1 MFCFEICQLSLTFAL
16 TTFCN
21 LKMSIFWLGRNKF
34 TSFGMPL
41 AGTFALILLVHN
53 CFGRSAIPLAGTNAI
68 VFLFPQSWPQVLPLS
83 LPATKP
89 EKSGFLSCAGGFAI
103 PSAAVLSQFGPKS
116 NYLSLNYLDT
126 FNIYLYTIVD
136 GLWYQGHT
144 GLVPEVSYIC
154 SMVYIVVSITFGP
167 YGLYIWPSCHNE
179 WDSLVGILSLL

>member
-21 LKMSIFWLGRNKF
+21 WKMSIFWLGRNKF
-34 TSFGMPL
+34 TSFAVPL
-41 AGTFALILLVHN
+41 AGTFALILLVHS

-68 VFLFPQSWPQVLPLS
+68 VFWFPQSWPQVLPLS

-126 FNIYLYTIVD
+126 FNIYI
-136 GLWYQGHT
+136 
-144 GLVPEVSYIC
+144 YIHI
-154 SMVYIVVSITFGP
+154 YI
-167 YGLYIWPSCHNE
+167 YMYIMCVCVCVKHKRPKTNNIKLTTYIYIYRHIC
-179 WDSLVGILSLL
+179 